1 MSRTD
6 GRLRIA
12 VLGTMGA
19 DPFAGM
25 AWMHLQIAAGLLRLG
40 HDVRYVETT
49 SAWPYDVE
57 RGTRIDDA
65 GYTLRYLAR
74 VAERF
79 GMGQRWA
86 WRRSWGDG
94 AWLGPAAADA
104 AAWLAGT
111 DLVLNVAGATQIS
124 RDGFKSGPVIH
135 FGTDPVSDELRYAAG
150 DARTREHVDAHA
162 ASVTYGENLGTPRCP
177 LPPLPRQRARLRQP
191 VLMDL
196 WDNPGPPPGAVFTT
210 VGNWRQDGKDE
221 VFQGRPLRWS
231 KHHEFLKF
239 IDVPRLSGQTVEL
252 ATNLSRP
259 DVSEAG
265 SATSDAQDP
274 HQIRGAASLD
284 RDHWQRLQQGGWRVA
299 DGPALSVDPFT
310 YRDYILGS
318 RAEFTV
324 AREFNVLPRT
334 AWFSERSACYLAA
347 GRPVVTQDTGF
358 SDVLPTGEGLFGFD
372 TAEQAVEAIR
382 AIEADYPRHAR
393 AARAI
398 AHDWFRAEVVL
409 ARMLADLGA

>member
-1 MSRTD
+1 MN
-6 GRLRIA
+6 RLRIA

-25 AWMHLQIAAGLLRLG
+25 AWMHLQLAGGLLRLG

-49 SAWPYDVE
+49 SSWPYDATQGARVA
-57 RGTRIDDA
+57 DA
-65 GYTLRYLAR
+65 GYPLAHLAR
-74 VAERF
+74 VTGPF
-79 GMGQRWA
+79 GMGERWA

-94 AWLGPAAADA
+94 AWFGPAADDTDE
-104 AAWLAGT
+104 WLAST
-111 DLVLNVAGATQIS
+111 DIVFNVAGATLLAK
-124 RDGFKSGPVIH
+124 DGFRCGRMVH
-135 FGTDPVSDELRYAAG
+135 FGTDPVSAELHYAAG
-150 DARTREHVDAHA
+150 DARCIANIDAHA
-162 ASVTYGENLGTPRCP
+162 ATVTYGENIGTPRSP
-177 LPPLPRQRARLRQP
+177 LPPLPRLAARTRQP

-196 WDNPGPPPGAVFTT
+196 WEAGPPSREVFTT

-239 IDVPRLSGQTVEL
+239 IDVPRRSGQTVEL
-252 ATNLSRP
+252 ATNIIGRERR
-259 DVSEAG
+259 SESGTTETA
-265 SATSDAQDP
+265 DP
-274 HQIRGAASLD
+274 HQIRSGAVLEAEA
-284 RDHWQRLQQGGWRVA
+284 WKQLQDGGWLVA
-299 DGPALSVDPFT
+299 DGPALSLDPSN
-310 YRDYILGS
+310 YRDYITAS

-324 AREFNVLPRT
+324 AREFNVLPRSG
-334 AWFSERSACYLAA
+334 WFSERSACYLAA

-358 SDVLPTGEGLFGFD
+358 SEVLPTGEGLFAFD

-382 AIEADYPRHAR
+382 AINSDYPRHAR

-409 ARMLADLGA
+409 TRLLADLGA

>member
-1 MSRTD
+1 MSKTSS
-6 GRLRIA
+6 LRIA

-25 AWMHLQIAAGLLRLG
+25 AWMHLQVASGLLRLG

-57 RGTRIDDA
+57 RGTRVDDA
-65 GYTLRYLAR
+65 SYTLAYLAR
-74 VAERF
+74 VTRRF
-79 GMGQRWA
+79 GMGERWA
-86 WRRSWGDG
+86 YRRSWGDG

-104 AAWLAGT
+104 DAWLAGT
-111 DLVLNVAGATQIS
+111 DFVFNVAGATQVAK
-124 RDGFKSGPVIH
+124 DGFACGRLVH
-135 FGTDPVSDELRYAAG
+135 FGTDPVAEELKYAAG
-150 DARTREHVDAHA
+150 DARTVAHVDAHDDT
-162 ASVTYGENLGTPRCP
+162 VTYGENIGTPRSP
-177 LPPLPRQRARLRQP
+177 LPPLPRLRARLRQP

-196 WDNPGPPPGAVFTT
+196 WDAGPPARDVFTT
-210 VGNWRQDGKDE
+210 VGNWRQDGKDV

-239 IDVPRLSGQTVEL
+239 IDVPRLAGQPVEL
-252 ATNLSRP
+252 ATNLDDP
-259 DVSEAG
+259 DRKAG
-265 SATSDAQDP
+265 AEVSDAIDP
-274 HQIRGAASLD
+274 HQIRGAHSLD
-284 RDHWQRLQQGGWRVA
+284 REHWQRLQQGGWRVA
-299 DGPALSVDPFT
+299 DGPALSIDPFT
-310 YRDYILGS
+310 YRDYVAAS

-324 AREFNVLPRT
+324 AREFNVLPRS

-382 AIEADYPRHAR
+382 AINADYDRHAK
-393 AARAI
+393 AAKAI

-409 ARMLADLGA
+409 PKLLVDLGA